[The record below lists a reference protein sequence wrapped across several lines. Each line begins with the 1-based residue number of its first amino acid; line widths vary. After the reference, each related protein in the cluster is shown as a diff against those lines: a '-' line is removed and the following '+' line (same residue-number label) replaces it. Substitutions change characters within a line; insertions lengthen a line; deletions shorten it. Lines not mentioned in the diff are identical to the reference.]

1 MGYHYIHNLGHFLQQ
16 KYFTQTITTHIVILE
31 RAKKS
36 KEQLRMNSHVFEPR
50 FAHRDPWFSLV
61 HQASW
66 GTLRAEVASMLN
78 FFTTPTG
85 LRSFL
90 SGGSTT
96 KELLRHHLQLSC
108 TSWMCFPS
116 SYKSKVK
123 VCRENRAL
131 KKVIL
136 VSHWHP
142 GRGPHILSVYHPITP
157 WQAWETSYRFWGSE
171 EYVPEISGWYPKSL
185 HFNWKV
191 FSFFEA
197 SWV

>member
-108 TSWMCFPS
+108 TSWICFPS

-142 GRGPHILSVYHPITP
+142 GRGPHQRRSCKKAFSTP
-157 WQAWETSYRFWGSE
+157 KVLIEVACCSTPFQLHVLLRC
-171 EYVPEISGWYPKSL
+171 GWL
-185 HFNWKV
+185 DIH
-191 FSFFEA
+191 
-197 SWV
+197 SW